1 MKLKVNNFNLKDTI
15 TCGQIFR
22 YEILSDNSYDVI
34 LSDRVINIYQ
44 KDDYIYFD
52 SNKLDNL
59 EEVVINYFDLNY
71 DYESINNMLINNNPE
86 LKDIIN
92 YSNGLKM
99 INEPKLEVIISYI
112 LSKNNRVPQIK
123 KSLDKISKEY
133 G

>member
-22 YEILSDNSYDVI
+22 YEELDDNSYDVI

-44 KDDYIYFD
+44 KDNYIYFD

-71 DYESINNMLINNNPE
+71 DYENINN
-86 LKDIIN
+86 IIKRYN
-92 YSNGLKM
+92 
-99 INEPKLEVIISYI
+99 
-112 LSKNNRVPQIK
+112 
-123 KSLDKISKEY
+123 
-133 G
+133 

>member
-22 YEILSDNSYDVI
+22 YEVLSDNSYDVI

-71 DYESINNMLINNNPE
+71 DYESINNMLIN
-86 LKDIIN
+86 
-92 YSNGLKM
+92 
-99 INEPKLEVIISYI
+99 KLRAAKLRRI
-112 LSKNNRVPQIK
+112 LQPAKYFRLFLK
-123 KSLDKISKEY
+123 KS
-133 G
+133 